1 MEIINRGIH
10 NAKLQGPAPKPKDN
24 KNQLIFVSKYISNYT
39 NNTTAQK
46 INNQLLNTSSERLNT
61 VFKDT
66 KVLVAQQQPPNLL
79 RRLTKAEFNSLP
91 PAIDESN
98 EWGLFKCKQASS
110 NCKICKLYIQ
120 ECKSFICSNG
130 VEWTI
135 RSHVDCHS
143 ANLLYYL
150 KCLWCPD
157 TSNPETYTG
166 KTEDTRER
174 MNNHMS
180 DICTGNTTDRF
191 DRHVHECRRK
201 HRDRGNIEPYFHM
214 YAFYTIKNKD
224 FLETHEKHLH
234 NKGFDIMNKP
244 KD

>member
-1 MEIINRGIH
+1 M
-10 NAKLQGPAPKPKDN
+10 QTS
-24 KNQLIFVSKYISNYT
+24 QL
-39 NNTTAQK
+39 
-46 INNQLLNTSSERLNT
+46 
-61 VFKDT
+61 
-66 KVLVAQQQPPNLL
+66 
-79 RRLTKAEFNSLP
+79 
-91 PAIDESN
+91 
-98 EWGLFKCKQASS
+98 
-110 NCKICKLYIQ
+110 KLYIQ

-143 ANLLYYL
+143 VNLLYYL

-157 TSNPETYTG
+157 PSNPETYTG

-180 DICTGNTTDRF
+180 DIRTGNTTDRF
-191 DRHVHECRRK
+191 DRHVNECRKK
-201 HRDRGNIEPYFHM
+201 HGDRGNIEPYFHM

-234 NKGFDIMNKP
+234 NKGFDTMNKP